1 VTHHLVL
8 DTNIVLDML
17 VFRDPRTHALH
28 AALFEDPVMPD
39 LLWLATAPMREELA
53 RVLAYPHIAVRL
65 AFHGLQAAQVLSQF
79 DARARIVSVAPKAP
93 ATCKDPD
100 DQKFIDLAVS
110 HGATLLSKDKAVLCM
125 RRRLMKLGVVEV
137 GVEWRGLAFRVRVGL
152 RSGFGVL
159 DQ

>member
-1 VTHHLVL
+1 MTQHLVL

-17 VFRDPRTHALH
+17 VFRDSRTHALL
-28 AALFEDPVMPD
+28 AALFDEPVMSD

-65 AFHGLQAAQVLSQF
+65 AFHGLQAAQVLSEF
-79 DARARIVSVAPKAP
+79 DARVRIVPVAPKAP

-110 HGATLLSKDKAVLCM
+110 QGATLLSKDKAVLCM
-125 RRRLMKLGVVEV
+125 RKRLMQLGVVDV
-137 GVEWRGLAFRVRVGL
+137 GVEWRGPQTAT
-152 RSGFGVL
+152 
-159 DQ
+159 Q

>member
-8 DTNIVLDML
+8 DTNIVLDTL

-28 AALFEDPVMPD
+28 AALFDEPVMSD

-53 RVLAYPHIAVRL
+53 RVLAYPHIALRL
-65 AFHGLQAAQVLSQF
+65 VFHGLQAGQVLSQF
-79 DARARIVSVAPKAP
+79 DARVRIVPVAPKAP

-110 HGATLLSKDKAVLCM
+110 HSAALLSKDKAVLCM
-125 RRRLMKLGVVEV
+125 RRRLMKLGVVDV
-137 GVEWRGLAFRVRVGL
+137 GVEWRG
-152 RSGFGVL
+152 
-159 DQ
+159 

>member
-1 VTHHLVL
+1 MTHHLVL
-8 DTNIVLDML
+8 DTNIVLDAL

-28 AALFEDPVMPD
+28 AALFCEPLKPD
-39 LLWLATAPMREELA
+39 LLWQATAPMREELA

-79 DARARIVSVAPKAP
+79 DTRAHIVPVAPKAP

-110 HGATLLSKDKAVLCM
+110 HSASLLSKDKAILCM
-125 RRRLMKLGVVEV
+125 RKRLIKLGVVDV
-137 GVEWRGLAFRVRVGL
+137 GVEWRQAHIVSQSTSLIFKKT
-152 RSGFGVL
+152 
-159 DQ
+159 

>member
-1 VTHHLVL
+1 MSHHLVL

-28 AALFEDPVMPD
+28 AALFDEPVMPE

-65 AFHGLQAAQVLSQF
+65 AFHGLQAAQVLGHI
-79 DARARIVSVAPKAP
+79 DARARIVPVAPKAP

-110 HGATLLSKDKAVLCM
+110 HSATLLSKDKAVLCM
-125 RRRLMKLGVVEV
+125 RKRLLALGVLDV
-137 GVEWRGLAFRVRVGL
+137 GVEWRGLHAATE
-152 RSGFGVL
+152 
-159 DQ
+159 

>member
-1 VTHHLVL
+1 VSHHLVL

-17 VFRDPRTHALH
+17 VFRDLRTHALH
-28 AALFEDPVMPD
+28 AALFDEPVMPD

-65 AFHGLQAAQVLSQF
+65 AFHGLQAGQVLSHF
-79 DARARIVSVAPKAP
+79 DARVRIVPVAPKAL

-125 RRRLMKLGVVEV
+125 RKRLMKLGVVDV
-137 GVEWRGLAFRVRVGL
+137 GEERRGPQAAT
-152 RSGFGVL
+152 
-159 DQ
+159 Q

>member
-1 VTHHLVL
+1 MNHHLVL
-8 DTNIVLDML
+8 DTNIVLDAL
-17 VFRDPRTHALH
+17 VFRDPRTHALR
-28 AALFEDPVMPD
+28 AALFDEPVMPD

-65 AFHGLQAAQVLSQF
+65 AYYGLAAAQVLSQF
-79 DARARIVSVAPKAP
+79 DTRARIVPVAPKAP

-125 RRRLMKLGVVEV
+125 RKRLVKLGVVDV
-137 GVEWRGLAFRVRVGL
+137 GVEWRG
-152 RSGFGVL
+152 
-159 DQ
+159 

>member
-1 VTHHLVL
+1 MSHHLVL
-8 DTNIVLDML
+8 DTNIVLDAL

-28 AALFEDPVMPD
+28 AAVFDEPVMPD

-65 AFHGLQAAQVLSQF
+65 AYYGLAAAQVLSQF
-79 DARARIVSVAPKAP
+79 DARARIVPVAPKAP

-125 RRRLMKLGVVEV
+125 RKRLVKLGVMDV
-137 GVEWRGLAFRVRVGL
+137 GVVWPQGPVASPQPSPIL
-152 RSGFGVL
+152 
-159 DQ
+159 

>member
-1 VTHHLVL
+1 MTQHLIL

-28 AALFEDPVMPD
+28 AALFDEPVMSD

-65 AFHGLQAAQVLSQF
+65 AFHGLQAGQVLSQF
-79 DARARIVSVAPKAP
+79 DACAGIVPVAPKAP

-125 RRRLMKLGVVEV
+125 RKRLMKLGVVDV
-137 GVEWRGLAFRVRVGL
+137 GVEWRGPQTAT
-152 RSGFGVL
+152 
-159 DQ
+159 Q

>member
-1 VTHHLVL
+1 VIHHLVL

-17 VFRDPRTHALH
+17 VFRDPRTLALH
-28 AALFEDPVMPD
+28 AALFDEPAMPD

-65 AFHGLQAAQVLSQF
+65 AFHGLQAGQVLSQF
-79 DARARIVSVAPKAP
+79 GARARIVSVAPKAP

-125 RRRLMKLGVVEV
+125 RKRLVKLGVLDV
-137 GVEWRGLAFRVRVGL
+137 GVEWRA
-152 RSGFGVL
+152 
-159 DQ
+159 

>member
-1 VTHHLVL
+1 VSHHLVL

-28 AALFEDPVMPD
+28 SALFANPETPD

-53 RVLAYPHIAVRL
+53 RVLAYPHIAARL
-65 AFHGLQAAQVLSQF
+65 AFHGLQAVQVLSQF
-79 DARARIVSVAPKAP
+79 DARARIVPVAPKAP

-125 RRRLMKLGVVEV
+125 CKLLIKLGAVNV
-137 GVEWRGLAFRVRVGL
+137 GVEWCG
-152 RSGFGVL
+152 
-159 DQ
+159 

>member
-1 VTHHLVL
+1 MSRRLIL
-8 DTNIVLDML
+8 DTNIVLDTL

-28 AALFEDPVMPD
+28 AALFDEPGKPD
-39 LLWLATAPMREELA
+39 LLWLATAAMREELA

-65 AFHGLQAAQVLSQF
+65 AFHGLQAALVLSQF
-79 DARARIVSVAPKAP
+79 DARARIVPVASKAP

-125 RRRLMKLGVVEV
+125 RKRLLALGVVDV
-137 GVEWRGLAFRVRVGL
+137 GVVWRG
-152 RSGFGVL
+152 
-159 DQ
+159 

>member
-1 VTHHLVL
+1 MSRRLVL
-8 DTNIVLDML
+8 DTNIVLDTL

-28 AALFEDPVMPD
+28 AALFDEPGKPD

-53 RVLAYPHIAVRL
+53 RVLAYPHIAVLL
-65 AFHGLQAAQVLSQF
+65 AFHGLQAGQVLSQF
-79 DARARIVSVAPKAP
+79 DARARIVPVPSKAP

-125 RRRLMKLGVVEV
+125 RKRLLALGVLDV
-137 GVEWRGLAFRVRVGL
+137 GVEWRG
-152 RSGFGVL
+152 
-159 DQ
+159 

>member
-1 VTHHLVL
+1 VSQHLVL

-53 RVLAYPHIAVRL
+53 RVLAYPHIAARL
-65 AFHGLQAAQVLSQF
+65 AFHGLQAVQVLSHF
-79 DARARIVSVAPKAP
+79 DARARIVPVAAKAP

-110 HGATLLSKDKAVLCM
+110 HGATLLSKDKAVLCI
-125 RRRLMKLGVVEV
+125 RKRLMKLGVVDV
-137 GVEWRGLAFRVRVGL
+137 GVEWRG
-152 RSGFGVL
+152 
-159 DQ
+159 

>member
-8 DTNIVLDML
+8 DTNIVLDTL

-28 AALFEDPVMPD
+28 AALFCEPLKPD
-39 LLWLATAPMREELA
+39 LLWQATAPMREELA

-79 DARARIVSVAPKAP
+79 DARAHIVPVAPKAP

-110 HGATLLSKDKAVLCM
+110 HSASLLSKDKAVLCM
-125 RRRLMKLGVVEV
+125 RKRLMKLGLVDV
-137 GVEWRGLAFRVRVGL
+137 GVEWRG
-152 RSGFGVL
+152 
-159 DQ
+159 